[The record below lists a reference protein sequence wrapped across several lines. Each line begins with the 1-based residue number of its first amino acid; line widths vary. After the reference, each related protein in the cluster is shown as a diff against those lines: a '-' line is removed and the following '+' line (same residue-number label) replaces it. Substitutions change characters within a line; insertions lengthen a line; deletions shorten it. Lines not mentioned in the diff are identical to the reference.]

1 MLLQLFT
8 SWGGAVISK
17 CPYSPAKMVLVVK
30 NLPANAGDMRL
41 CLIPGLGRFPGG
53 GHGNPLQ
60 YFCLENQSHGQRSM
74 MWATVHGVTKSRTL
88 KQLSMHTECQ
98 LHWEQSLFFKSAP
111 EWVYRLGHDMV
122 ERA

>member
-1 MLLQLFT
+1 MRETKQSLGLLAMGFP
-8 SWGGAVISK
+8 GGAEGKESTCHVGDLGVIT
-17 CPYSPAKMVLVVK
+17 
-30 NLPANAGDMRL
+30 
-41 CLIPGLGRFPGG
+41 GLGRFPGG